1 MNQLSSNK
9 HSNLNL
15 LLTQCGVF
23 FVFLQQSG
31 LTARESALLSVAYLV
46 QILVGITIVLV
57 AAPMLNL
64 SIEAQIGTAFAVGS
78 VVLVVMVG
86 IGNAT
91 PWWVSLILGFLS
103 LGFLFFRKKRIDKT
117 SNLLMRVEG
126 NFYEFCVINLV
137 LVTFFAGFRKELYL
151 AVILMAVHLWFLYKH
166 NDSFSR
172 ISGHLN
178 SKGLYLCVLYLS
190 IYIANQFVP
199 DRSYGSR
206 FLRPLYEGSDDQVFH
221 ETMSNSLVKHGLIS
235 NMAAAGSEIKYH
247 WFSLLWTGS
256 LTELTDSSP
265 FAVTL
270 HALPLFCIFST
281 MLLVVAVSRF
291 IDPSNRT
298 ALLSVCLLFFGNTL
312 FDNIPFYYV
321 FSSTNIYSIV
331 ILLSTF
337 VIFVRLFESPNMRV
351 LMLLTVLLI
360 TLTLSK
366 APFMAV
372 FALGIIFLL
381 LIMWCENTKTQNYI
395 VLLVACISMVIFLI
409 CYLIFLRASWFQA
422 RYIIKPN
429 FANDVGLFSVISS
442 LGLGLFIC
450 TRLSIVHGLW
460 SRGVSFSRVTASL
473 CVGISLA
480 SLSRFLVVGKTSEN
494 HLLVAGIT
502 LSAPLIAHTFTH
514 LQKNLSL
521 TIRQK
526 ITIYSLT
533 VLVSCAVLID
543 VSELMLNRRVRT
555 SEGSYL
561 LVLHPAFAAMS
572 AMIVSFIVAKE
583 RSFKVLK
590 FAFILGFSV
599 SSFVSYLSHSFIRP
613 LRNLGEQV
621 ALVSEVDLFGWINQ
635 NTSPDSLFAT
645 NRYLCRSESY
655 CAYDDSSQLLSALSR
670 RSVYIEGPRFVTG
683 GHPYANWVKDRIE
696 LSISFA
702 DSPTNAKT
710 ALLKSLGVDY
720 FLLDE
725 RFTKTRCSEISGLI
739 RTTDTLCLVK
749 L

>member
-1 MNQLSSNK
+1 MDRSNLNK

-15 LLTQCGVF
+15 LVTQCGVI
-23 FVFLQQSG
+23 FVFLHQSG
-31 LTARESALLSVAYLV
+31 LTARESALLSLAYFA

-57 AAPMLNL
+57 AVPMLNQ
-64 SIEAQIGTAFAVGS
+64 SIEAQVGIAFVVGS
-78 VVLVVMVG
+78 LVLVVMVG
-86 IGNAT
+86 INNAAH
-91 PWWVSLILGFLS
+91 WWVVLIFVFLCLGV
-103 LGFLFFRKKRIDKT
+103 LFFRKKSINKI
-117 SNLLMRVEG
+117 SNWLMRVEG
-126 NFYEFCVINLV
+126 TFYQFCVINLV
-137 LVTFFAGFRKELYL
+137 LFSFFAGFRKELYL
-151 AVILMAVHLWFLYKH
+151 VALLMAVHLWLLNNH
-166 NDSFSR
+166 DDSASR
-172 ISGHLN
+172 IAGFLN
-178 SKGLYLCVLYLS
+178 SNGLYLCVLYLS
-190 IYIANQFVP
+190 IRFINQIFP
-199 DRSYGSR
+199 YQSYGSR

-221 ETMSNSLVKHGLIS
+221 ETMSNSLVKHGLVS
-235 NMAAAGSEIKYH
+235 NMAAVGSEIKYH

-281 MLLVVAVSRF
+281 VLLIVAVSRL
-291 IDPSNRT
+291 IGPSNHV

-321 FSSTNIYSIV
+321 FSSTNIYSV
-331 ILLSTF
+331 VVLLSTF
-337 VIFVRLFESPNMRV
+337 IIFVRLFDSPNMRV
-351 LMLLTVLLI
+351 LILLTVLLT

-372 FALGIIFLL
+372 FALGVFFLL
-381 LIMWCENTKTQNYI
+381 LIMWGENTKANNYI
-395 VLLVACISMVIFLI
+395 VLLVASISMVTFSV
-409 CYLIFLRASWFQA
+409 CYLIFLRASWFNAQ
-422 RYIIKPN
+422 YIIKPN
-429 FANDVGLFSVISS
+429 FANDVGLFSVISC

-460 SRGVSFSRVTASL
+460 SKGVSVSRVTASL
-473 CVGISLA
+473 CVGVSIA
-480 SLSRFLVVGKTSEN
+480 SLSRFLVVGKSSEN
-494 HLLVAGIT
+494 HLLVAGIA
-502 LSAPLIAHTFTH
+502 LSAPLIAHTFAQ

-521 TIRQK
+521 TIRQR

-533 VLVSCAVLID
+533 FLVSCVILID
-543 VSELMLNRRVRT
+543 VYELILNRRVRT

-561 LVLHPAFAAMS
+561 LVLHPAFVAMS
-572 AMIVSFIVAKE
+572 AMVVSFIVVKGK
-583 RSFKVLK
+583 SFKVLK
-590 FAFILGFSV
+590 FALIFGFSV

-613 LRNLGEQV
+613 HRNLGEQV

-635 NTSPDSLFAT
+635 NTSHDSLFAT
-645 NRYLCRSESY
+645 NRYLCHSESY
-655 CAYDDSSQLLSALSR
+655 CAYDDSSQLLSAMSR

-696 LSISFA
+696 LSIGFA
-702 DSPTNAKT
+702 DNPTNANT
-710 ALLKSLGVDY
+710 AMLKSLGVDY

-739 RTTDTLCLVK
+739 RTTGTLCLVK